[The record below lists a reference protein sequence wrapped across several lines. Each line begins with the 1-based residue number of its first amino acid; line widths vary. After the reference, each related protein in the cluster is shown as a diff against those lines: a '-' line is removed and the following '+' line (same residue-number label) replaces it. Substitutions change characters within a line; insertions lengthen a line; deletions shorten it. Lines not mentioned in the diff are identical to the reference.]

1 MIPLILRKNA
11 SLFSYPKC
19 PHPTQ
24 NQLFADLLF
33 KSCCYGFKNIFSY
46 SDLYKSTSS
55 TTLWRRYGDPT

>member
-1 MIPLILRKNA
+1 MPQIPRKNA
-11 SLFSYPKC
+11 SLFSCLKC

-33 KSCCYGFKNIFSY
+33 KSCCYGFKNVFSY

-55 TTLWRRYGDPT
+55 TPLWRRYDDPT